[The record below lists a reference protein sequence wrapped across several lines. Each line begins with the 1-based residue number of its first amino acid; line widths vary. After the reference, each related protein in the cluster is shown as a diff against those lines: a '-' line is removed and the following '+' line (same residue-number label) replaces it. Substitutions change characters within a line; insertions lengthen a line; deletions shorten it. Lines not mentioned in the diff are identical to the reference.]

1 MQISV
6 IEGCIVKITM
16 PEEVE
21 LSNSQDIKRKVYENS
36 FEKNYKK
43 VLLDF
48 SKTKYIDS
56 TGLGIIVAIHKQS
69 LMNAGTT
76 AVINLDDNL
85 KGLFKM
91 TALDRIFNI
100 FEDEKSAVEFL
111 KS

>member
-1 MQISV
+1 MEIA
-6 IEGCIVKITM
+6 IIDECIVKITM

-21 LSNSQDIKRKVYENS
+21 LTISQDLKRKIYENT
-36 FEKNYKK
+36 FEKGYKK

-69 LMNAGTT
+69 LMNAG
-76 AVINLDDNL
+76 AAAIINLDNNI
-85 KGLFKM
+85 KSLFKM

-100 FEDEKSAVEFL
+100 FDDEESAVGFL
-111 KS
+111 KT